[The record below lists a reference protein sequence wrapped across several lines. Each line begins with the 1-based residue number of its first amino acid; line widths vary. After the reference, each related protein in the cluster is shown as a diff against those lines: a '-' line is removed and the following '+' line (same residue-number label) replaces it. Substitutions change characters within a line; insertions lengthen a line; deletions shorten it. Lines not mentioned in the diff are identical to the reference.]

1 MNTLR
6 PDCLSLGSLLLATAV
21 SVLGASAAAPAAPEV
36 KLSWASAD
44 VQKKLGS
51 YSPQRL
57 KLSSDKPDSLKKAPK
72 DLKAPLY
79 GELKMGPKES
89 PATFLV
95 VLDEPEGAAS
105 RLFVDANH
113 NGDLTDDPAP
123 VWAERTTP
131 GAGGKDTV
139 MYNGDVSVKI
149 PYAAGEQK
157 AHLFLYR
164 FDKSDP
170 QRGTAFKDFIF
181 YYRDYALSGEVKLG
195 EKTYGAML
203 VDETVSG
210 DFRGAEGKSSGVR
223 FLIDANEDGKF
234 DARREGYDIRAPFN
248 IGGTTYEI
256 ADLTAAGSFKI
267 VKSSQ
272 TVEEV
277 KPAPNLA
284 QGAKAPAFNAKT
296 TDGKERNFPGDYK
309 GKVVLLDF
317 WAIWCSPCV
326 RELPNVV
333 ASYEK
338 YHDQGFEILGISL
351 DRADAE
357 EKLASFT
364 KEHKM
369 PWPQVY
375 DGKFW
380 QARVGQLYGIQSIP
394 SMLLID
400 GDTGEILAGTEARG
414 PNLEP
419 AIKRGLEK
427 LAAKA
432 SAK

>member
-1 MNTLR
+1 M
-6 PDCLSLGSLLLATAV
+6 
-21 SVLGASAAAPAAPEV
+21 
-36 KLSWASAD
+36 
-44 VQKKLGS
+44 
-51 YSPQRL
+51 
-57 KLSSDKPDSLKKAPK
+57 
-72 DLKAPLY
+72 
-79 GELKMGPKES
+79 
-89 PATFLV
+89 F
-95 VLDEPEGAAS
+95 
-105 RLFVDANH
+105 
-113 NGDLTDDPAP
+113 
-123 VWAERTTP
+123 
-131 GAGGKDTV
+131 
-139 MYNGDVSVKI
+139 NGDVSVKI
-149 PYAAGEQK
+149 PYASGEQK

-170 QRGTAFKDFIF
+170 ERGAKFKDYLF

-223 FLIDANEDGKF
+223 FLIDVNEDGKF
-234 DARREGYDIRAPFN
+234 DSRREGYDIRAPFN

-256 ADLTAAGSFKI
+256 ADLTAAGSFKL
-267 VKSSQ
+267 VKSSK
-272 TVEEV
+272 TVEEI
-277 KPAPNLA
+277 KPAPSLSK
-284 QGAKAPAFNAKT
+284 GSKAPAFTAKT

-317 WAIWCSPCV
+317 WATWCGPCV
-326 RELPNVV
+326 REIPNVV
-333 ASYEK
+333 ANYEK
-338 YHDQGFEILGISL
+338 YHEKGFEILGISL

-364 KEHKM
+364 KDHNM

-375 DGKFW
+375 DGKYW

-394 SMLLID
+394 AMLLID

-419 AIKRGLEK
+419 AIKSGLEK
-427 LAAKA
+427 LTAK
-432 SAK
+432 SAEK

>member
-6 PDCLSLGSLLLATAV
+6 PNCLSFYSLLLTAAV
-21 SVLGASAAAPAAPEV
+21 SAINASAAAPTPTQV
-36 KLSWASAD
+36 KLSWTASD
-44 VQKKLGS
+44 VQKKLGT

-57 KLSSDKPDSLKKAPK
+57 KLSSDKPESLKKAPK
-72 DLKAPLY
+72 DLQAPLY
-79 GELKMGPKES
+79 GEMKIGPKES
-89 PATFLV
+89 PATILV
-95 VLDEPEGAAS
+95 VLDEPEGKAS
-105 RLFVDANH
+105 RLFVDSNH
-113 NGDLTDDPAP
+113 NGDLTDDPAA
-123 VWAERTTP
+123 VWDERKTP
-131 GAGGKDTV
+131 GTGGKDTV

-149 PYAAGEQK
+149 PYASGEQK

-170 QRGTAFKDFIF
+170 QRGTAFKDYIF

-195 EKTYGAML
+195 EKSYGAML
-203 VDETVSG
+203 VDEAVSG

-223 FLIDANEDGKF
+223 LLIDSNEDGKF
-234 DARREGYDIRAPFN
+234 DGRREGYDIRAPFN

-256 ADLTAAGSFKI
+256 ADLTAAGSFKL

-284 QGAKAPAFNAKT
+284 KGAKAVAFTAKT
-296 TDGKERNFPGDYK
+296 TDGKEVNFPGDYK

-317 WAIWCSPCV
+317 WAIWCGPCI
-326 RELPNVV
+326 REIPNVV

-338 YHDQGFEILGISL
+338 YHDKGFEILGISL

-364 KEHKM
+364 KQHKM

-394 SMLLID
+394 AMLLID

-414 PNLEP
+414 TNLEP
-419 AIKRGLEK
+419 AIKSGL
-427 LAAKA
+427 
-432 SAK
+432 